1 MSMLFW
7 KKFLVEVRKRC
18 DFSLIFAYEATF
30 RHFLMVGGEPTF
42 CQFEYGLCLGF
53 STGNISLA
61 KFYDFFP

>member
-18 DFSLIFAYEATF
+18 GFSLIFAYEATF
-30 RHFLMVGGEPTF
+30 RHFLMVNGKPTF
-42 CQFEYGLCLGF
+42 CQLGRCLCMRFL
-53 STGNISLA
+53 TGDNPFA